1 MCLSTSH
8 LTPTEYK
15 MRYVTRCVPYRVKFV
30 VLTALMA
37 FQIQQVIT
45 DLSEENARL
54 LGVLL
59 TLNFDSCLSVMT

>member
-1 MCLSTSH
+1 
-8 LTPTEYK
+8 
-15 MRYVTRCVPYRVKFV
+15 VKFV
-30 VLTALMA
+30 VLPALMA

-45 DLSEENARL
+45 DLSEENAGL